1 MKEFNGKGGEIDE
14 LLLKQMIAGEESA
27 QEPPQTVTKEKLP
40 VKEEKSKKKKND
52 YRELFLKGEYLKE
65 RHCVYISQENY
76 LRIASVV
83 RLLNVVT
90 VGNYLDNIL
99 SHHLEEFQRDIE
111 KIVED
116 ELLKYKQ

>member
-1 MKEFNGKGGEIDE
+1 MKELECKGGEIDE
-14 LLLKQMIAGEESA
+14 LLLKQMIAGEECS
-27 QEPPQTVTKEKLP
+27 QEVTQTVAREKLP
-40 VKEEKSKKKKND
+40 LKEEKSKKKKND
-52 YRELFLKGEYLKE
+52 YRELFLKGGYLKE

-76 LRIASVV
+76 SRIASVV
-83 RLLNVVT
+83 RLLNVT

-99 SHHLEEFQRDIE
+99 THHLEEFQRDIE

>member
-1 MKEFNGKGGEIDE
+1 MVIKHR
-14 LLLKQMIAGEESA
+14 L
-27 QEPPQTVTKEKLP
+27 
-40 VKEEKSKKKKND
+40 KKKND